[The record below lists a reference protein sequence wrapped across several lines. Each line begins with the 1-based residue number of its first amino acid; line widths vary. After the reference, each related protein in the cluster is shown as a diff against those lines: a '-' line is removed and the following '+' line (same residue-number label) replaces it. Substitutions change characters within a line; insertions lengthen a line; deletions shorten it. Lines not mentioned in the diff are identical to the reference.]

1 MQLILHLSSPRLH
14 FFSSGNLSIE
24 SLLSLIFLHQKPSV
38 LFFCFVLSL
47 NRYLLMFLFSYGP
60 EISCECSTTAS
71 QRYSRGEYT
80 IILYMMSIYPVFEHI
95 KGPVKVRM

>member
-1 MQLILHLSSPRLH
+1 
-14 FFSSGNLSIE
+14 
-24 SLLSLIFLHQKPSV
+24 
-38 LFFCFVLSL
+38 
-47 NRYLLMFLFSYGP
+47 MFLFSYGP